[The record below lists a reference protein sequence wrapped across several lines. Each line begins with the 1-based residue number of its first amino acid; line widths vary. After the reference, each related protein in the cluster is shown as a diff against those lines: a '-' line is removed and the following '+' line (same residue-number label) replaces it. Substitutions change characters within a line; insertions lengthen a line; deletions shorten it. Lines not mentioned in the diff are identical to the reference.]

1 MTRSSIRNALGT
13 AALAGI
19 ILAPA
24 VLQADHHG
32 GAAEASEPAARE
44 VVVGEAI
51 QVTAK
56 VIEIDAEAR
65 VVTVEGEAIGRVP
78 IKAPEPAPN
87 FDQIS
92 VGDDVTISYYESVAL
107 ELRPATGAEPAV
119 AAAKAVALAPRGATP
134 GGLIVETVQR
144 TAVIRAIDEES
155 RKVQLDVPAG
165 YSVTLRVSEDVDLA
179 GVQVGE
185 KVIATHTQAVAIE
198 LTKP

>member
-13 AALAGI
+13 AALVSI

-24 VLQADHHG
+24 AVQAEHHG
-32 GAAEASEPAARE
+32 ETAAAGEPVARE
-44 VVVGEAI
+44 VAVCEAI
-51 QVTAK
+51 RVTAK

-65 VVTVEGEAIGRVP
+65 VVTIEGEATGRVS

-107 ELRPATGAEPAV
+107 ELRPATGAEPAIT
-119 AAAKAVALAPRGATP
+119 AATAVSLAPRGATP
-134 GGLIVETVQR
+134 GGLVVKTVQR
-144 TAVIRAIDEES
+144 AAVIRAIDKDS
-155 RKVQLDVPAG
+155 RKVQLELPAG
-165 YSVTLRVSEDVDLA
+165 DSVTLRVSEDLDLA

>member
-1 MTRSSIRNALGT
+1 MTRRSIRNALGS
-13 AALAGI
+13 AALASI

-24 VLQADHHG
+24 VLQAEHHE
-32 GAAEASEPAARE
+32 GAAEASEPAARK
-44 VVVGEAI
+44 VVVGEAV

-65 VVTVEGEAIGRVP
+65 VVTIEGEAIGRVP

-87 FDQIS
+87 FDRIS

-107 ELRPATGAEPAV
+107 ELRPATGAEPAIV
-119 AAAKAVALAPRGATP
+119 AARAVSIAPRGATP
-134 GGLIVETVQR
+134 GGRVVETVQR
-144 TAVIRAIDEES
+144 AAVIRAIDEES
-155 RKVQLDVPAG
+155 RKVQLDLPAG
-165 YSVTLRVSEDVDLA
+165 DSVTLKVS
-179 GVQVGE
+179 GE

>member
-13 AALAGI
+13 AALVSI

-24 VLQADHHG
+24 AVQAEHHG
-32 GAAEASEPAARE
+32 ETAAAGEPVARE
-44 VVVGEAI
+44 VAVGEAI
-51 QVTAK
+51 RVTAK

-65 VVTVEGEAIGRVP
+65 VVTIEGEATGRVS

-92 VGDDVTISYYESVAL
+92 VGDDVAISYYESVAL

-119 AAAKAVALAPRGATP
+119 ASATAVARAQPGATP
-134 GGLIVETVQR
+134 GAAIVETVER

-165 YSVTLRVSEDVDLA
+165 YSVTLNVSEDVDLA
-179 GVQVGE
+179 GVKVGQN
-185 KVIATHTQAVAIE
+185 VVVTHTKAFAIE

>member
-1 MTRSSIRNALGT
+1 MTRISIRSALGT
-13 AALAGI
+13 AALTSI

-24 VLQADHHG
+24 VLRAEHHE
-32 GAAEASEPAARE
+32 GAAEAGEPAARK

-56 VIEIDAEAR
+56 VTEIDAEAR
-65 VVTVEGEAIGRVP
+65 VVTIEGEAIGRVP
-78 IKAPEPAPN
+78 IKAPEQAAN

-92 VGDDVTISYYESVAL
+92 VGDNVAISYYESVAL

-119 AAAKAVALAPRGATP
+119 AAARAVALAPRGATP
-134 GGLIVETVQR
+134 GGRVVETVQR
-144 TAVIRAIDEES
+144 AAVIRAIDAEA
-155 RKVQLDVPAG
+155 RKVQLDLPAG
-165 YSVTLRVSEDVDLA
+165 DSVTLKVSEDVDLA
-179 GVQVGE
+179 GVKVGE